1 MGFFSRFR
9 CAMAFAWK
17 KTICFYFS
25 DISQNCHSAKNHEAI
40 LKARPVSEISR
51 KIEEKK
57 VHLFF
62 GLDQHKK
69 SYEGFKKKIPF
80 FSDYPFSKLRK

>member
-17 KTICFYFS
+17 KTNFFIFETYHK
-25 DISQNCHSAKNHEAI
+25 IVLAQKIMKQHQK
-40 LKARPVSEISR
+40 LRPFSEISS

-69 SYEGFKKKIPF
+69 NYEGFKKKIPF
-80 FSDYPFSKLRK
+80 FPDYPFSDLRK